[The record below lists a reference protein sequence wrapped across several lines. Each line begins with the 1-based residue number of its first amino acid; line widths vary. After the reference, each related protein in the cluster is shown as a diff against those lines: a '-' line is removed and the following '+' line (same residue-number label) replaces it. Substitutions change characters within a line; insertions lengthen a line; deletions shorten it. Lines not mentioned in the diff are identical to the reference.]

1 MNENLSLGRIAGIH
15 VGLNW
20 SLLVV
25 AALIAWSL
33 ATGILPS
40 AAPGETSGAYWTAG
54 VVSAFVFLASLLAH
68 ELAHSVVAVR
78 RGVRVEG
85 ITLWLFGGVSRFSSD
100 TSSPGT
106 QALITFVGPLTSLV
120 LGAVFFLASVVVGGG
135 AHPGLLPATLS
146 WLGYINFTLGVFN
159 LLPAFPLDGGRLLQS
174 LIWLR
179 TGDRQRATRIA
190 ARIGMGFA
198 YLLIAYGLA
207 TFVFAGSLIGGVWSV
222 FLGWFLLSAARAEE
236 TGGMIR
242 QALSGISVREVM
254 TPNPEQAPD
263 DISVEDALHG
273 YVLASRHSTFPTHD
287 AGGRLSGLLTM
298 AALKNVEPEARATT
312 LVKQV
317 ACPLDSVS
325 TAGPADPVT
334 NLLGVA
340 EGCSEGRTL
349 VVDGGRLVGIV
360 SPSDINRLLQR
371 SLSGRGQAPART
383 A

>member
-33 ATGILPS
+33 ATGILPP
-40 AAPGETSGAYWTAG
+40 AAPGQTSGAYWTAG
-54 VVSAFVFLASLLAH
+54 VISAFVFLISLLAH
-68 ELAHSVVAVR
+68 ELAHSIVAVR

-100 TSSPGT
+100 TSSPGAS
-106 QALITFVGPLTSLV
+106 ALITFVGPLTSLLLGV
-120 LGAVFFLASVVVGGG
+120 LFFLVSGAAGGG
-135 AHPGLLPATLS
+135 TGLLAATLS
-146 WLGYINFTLGVFN
+146 WLGYINITLGVFN

-179 TGDRQRATRIA
+179 TGDRLRATSIA
-190 ARIGMGFA
+190 ARVGMVFA
-198 YLLIAYGLA
+198 YLLIAYGLFS
-207 TFVFAGSLIGGVWSV
+207 FVFAGNLIGGVWAV

-236 TGGMIR
+236 ACSLIR
-242 QALSGISVREVM
+242 QALAGISAADVM
-254 TPNPEQAPD
+254 TPNPVQAPD

-287 AGGRLSGLLTM
+287 GAGRLSGLLTM
-298 AALKNVEPEARATT
+298 AALKNVAADARGAT
-312 LVKQV
+312 LLKEII
-317 ACPLDSVS
+317 CPLDTVS
-325 TAGPADPVT
+325 TAGPSDPVA
-334 NLLGVA
+334 NLLGLPP
-340 EGCSEGRTL
+340 GCSEGRTL
-349 VVDGGRLVGIV
+349 VIDGGRLVGII

-371 SLSGRGQAPART
+371 SLAGRGQAPSRSA
-383 A
+383 